1 MAENIN
7 FDALDINMLDKYVRY
22 CLDLIKFNKDNSYS
36 LKIDKLTKSGNLY
49 FRCSL
54 GCTNR
59 YSCYLNLHTGRLNV
73 YNTSWRTVRF
83 NGVPSSVIDYF
94 EFIDNMQEA
103 INKIPKGI
111 LKLPKNLGV

>member
-1 MAENIN
+1 MAEIIN

-73 YNTSWRTVRF
+73 YNTSWRMVRF

-103 INKIPKGI
+103 IDKIPKGI
-111 LKLPKNLGV
+111 LKLPKILGV

>member
-22 CLDLIKFNKDNSYS
+22 CLDLIKFNKNNSYS

-54 GCTNR
+54 GCMHR
-59 YSCYLNLHTGRLNV
+59 YSCYLNLHNGRLNV
-73 YNTSWRTVRF
+73 YNTSCRMVRF
-83 NGVPSSVIDYF
+83 NGTPHAVIDYF

-103 INKIPKGI
+103 INEIPKGI
-111 LKLPKNLGV
+111 LKIPKILGV